1 MSKCQNV
8 KKSKSRKGE
17 MSKGLWIEDI
27 GSPGRYCGS
36 AHRGHQCIGWLSPI
50 YTCKEIA
57 NLSQFSYP
65 RSLVSS
71 VSCFCFTERAANDY
85 FFIYKN
91 HICLS
96 ANIFYKYS
104 FFIAMGSGFSK
115 SDSKTQGCWFG
126 WGTRVFS
133 SKTACVQ

>member
-1 MSKCQNV
+1 MCKGENVEMSECQKV
-8 KKSKSRKGE
+8 KKSKC
-17 MSKGLWIEDI
+17 LCILDIE
-27 GSPGRYCGS
+27 SLNLFCGS
-36 AHRGHQCIGWLSPI
+36 AICGHQCIGRLSPI

-71 VSCFCFTERAANDY
+71 VSCFCFTERAAIDC

-91 HICLS
+91 HICLY

-115 SDSKTQGCWFG
+115 SDSKTPGCWFG